1 MLALCLCT
9 TTDRRCFNWVI
20 EVVLSL
26 KCRSAYR
33 VESSLNIFLADFPS
47 PPEDSTAKGA
57 NSIDEFEVRFPKALS
72 CILRHVLLQL
82 QLSPPLQVAMMIAE
96 EKLLLHL
103 TPTDDPWTNL
113 ECRCRLADDWIPL
126 GVDLALV

>member
-1 MLALCLCT
+1 MFALYLFT
-9 TTDRRCFNWVI
+9 MTDRRCFNWVI

-33 VESSLNIFLADFPS
+33 VDSSLNIFLADFPS

-57 NSIDEFEVRFPKALS
+57 NSIDESEVRFLKAT
-72 CILRHVLLQL
+72 ILRSSARSAATPGV
-82 QLSPPLQVAMMIAE
+82 SAAASSKMIAK

-103 TPTDDPWTNL
+103 TPTVDQWTNW
-113 ECRCRLADDWIPL
+113 ECRCHLADDWIPL
-126 GVDLALV
+126 RVDLALV